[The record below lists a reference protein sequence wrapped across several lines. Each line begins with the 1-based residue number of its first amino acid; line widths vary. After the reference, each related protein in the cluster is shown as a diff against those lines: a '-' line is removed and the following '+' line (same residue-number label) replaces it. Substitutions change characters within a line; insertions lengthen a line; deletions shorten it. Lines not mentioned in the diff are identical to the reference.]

1 MNDTNYPGLL
11 DDHDGGLTHLGR
23 IVMDGW
29 VFGLIPETQTC
40 SGWTAAQMQE
50 LVDRVSQAWAPHG
63 HLPSRLP
70 AQLRER
76 HAQIYDA
83 ALERARAAGW
93 NPELDDD

>member
-40 SGWTAAQMQE
+40 SGWAAAQMQE
-50 LVDRVSQAWAPHG
+50 LADRVSQAWAPHG

-76 HAQIYDA
+76 HAQIYGA